1 MSRDTNSTTTAAD
14 VSARTNAVAD
24 TADHACD
31 LQQICTARHWSIYW
45 LLIFCSLAM
54 ISGRVMT
61 LNHDADPYGMSKA
74 DAPFFS
80 ANDRSRWCTV
90 RSLGDHGKYEIDDVI
105 SDPGNR
111 FNWDTIDKVMHVGS
125 DGQLHAYSS
134 KPPLFPTIVAG
145 LYQVIKQLTGKTI
158 TEDTTFVVRTIL
170 FLVNVVPWAL
180 YLWFLAKLL
189 ELIPARDW
197 AKYFVVACAGF
208 GTFLST
214 FSITLN
220 NHSIAAVSVVA
231 ALYGLTRIAMGNKA
245 NKYFWLVGFAAAF
258 ATANELPA
266 LSFLAFAGVVC
277 FVKSP
282 VRTILGL
289 VPAAAVVAAAFF
301 GTNYLAHDDWRPP
314 YAHRGDGAKF
324 AELRGDFEDQL
335 SKGDL
340 PKELLSAADGRYDIL
355 NMTVEPAMW
364 PGWGVSATNFTAAKR
379 WIAKNDRLQ
388 QFTIVKVEDVENPK
402 WQLHEWDNWYDYPG
416 SYWLTTNQQK
426 SNVDLG
432 QTSREVYAFH
442 ILFGHHGIFSLT
454 PLWLLSL
461 AGMFVL
467 LFQSRFQ
474 MRWFALMTIVISVV
488 VVAFYIERPA
498 HDRNYGGWT
507 SGLRWLFWLAPLWLV
522 SMVPIVEWLGKSSRG
537 RMCCYGLLL
546 ISALSASYSLG
557 NPWVHPWLFEIWDLS
572 GLPK

>member
-1 MSRDTNSTTTAAD
+1 MSGETNTTTTAGSPA
-14 VSARTNAVAD
+14 ATGAVAD
-24 TADHACD
+24 SSDHACD

-45 LLIFCSLAM
+45 LLIFCSVAM

-61 LNHDADPYGMSKA
+61 LNHHAAPHGVSNV

-105 SDPGNR
+105 SDPDNR
-111 FNWDTIDKVMHVGS
+111 FNWDSIDKVMHVGK

-134 KPPLFPTIVAG
+134 KPTLFPTIVAG
-145 LYQVIKQLTGKTI
+145 LYQVIKQLTKKTI
-158 TEDTTFVVRTIL
+158 TEDTTFVVRAIL

-197 AKYFVVACAGF
+197 ARYFVVACAGF

-214 FSITLN
+214 FAVTLN
-220 NHSIAAVSVVA
+220 NHSIAAVSVMA

-245 NKYFWLVGFAAAF
+245 AKYFWLVGFGAAF

-266 LSFLAFAGVVC
+266 LSLLAFAALVC
-277 FVKSP
+277 LVKSP
-282 VRTILGL
+282 VRTIFGL
-289 VPAAAVVAAAFF
+289 VPAAGVVAAAFF

-314 YAHRGDGAKF
+314 YAHRGDGAMF
-324 AELRGDFEDQL
+324 AELSGDFEDEL
-335 SKGDL
+335 SKGSL
-340 PKELLSAADGRYDIL
+340 PQELVSAADGRYDIL
-355 NMTVEPAMW
+355 NMSVEPALW
-364 PGWGVSATNFTAAKR
+364 PGWGVEAEKR
-379 WIAKNDRLQ
+379 WIVKNERLQ
-388 QFTIVKVEDVENPK
+388 QFTIVKTEDGESTK

-416 SYWLTTNQQK
+416 SYWLTTNDRK
-426 SNVDLG
+426 SKVDLG

-454 PLWLLSL
+454 PIWILSL

-467 LFQSRFQ
+467 LFQPRFQ
-474 MRWFALMTIVISVV
+474 MRWFALMTIAVSVV

-522 SMVPIVEWLGKSSRG
+522 SIVPIAEWLGKSSHG

-546 ISALSASYSLG
+546 VSALSACYSLG
-557 NPWVHPWLFEIWDLS
+557 NPWVHPWLFEIWDVT